1 MPEPVPFAAFDE
13 PPDAAPASF
22 DAKFDEPPAAA
33 PASFDAKFDEPP
45 AAAPA
50 SFDAKFDEPAAAP
63 SFDAT
68 FDEPPAAAPASFDA
82 KFDEPPAAAPAS
94 FDAKFDEPPAAAPAS
109 FDAKFDEPPAAAPAA
124 PASNFDADGFA
135 DFSDGE
141 DAPEGLP
148 STSDAPPDFEPE
160 PEPVIAALPADER
173 SKLVAAYR
181 ARVPD
186 PSRGLGGE
194 VLVSVTANAGLAQSD
209 LSQIWQLVAEPGAAT
224 LGEDDFCL
232 FMHVLKHRVNG
243 GELPPAL
250 DADERA
256 RIFALSGGEN
266 AAMDAPAPTPEP
278 AAASPPPPRAIT
290 AVIESF
296 GGVKDGAKL
305 SNLNVA
311 ATLVDAAG
319 TPLEPAQ
326 STPMGAATPRSD
338 GTIVFDAPVTFR
350 ATHGSLPPGSALVL
364 ELRHFKAKE
373 KKMST
378 RCWAFATGEQVA
390 PGVGVELPAMQK
402 PTDAKRKKVKPLNK
416 GAPDVRIRFA

>member
-1 MPEPVPFAAFDE
+1 M
-13 PPDAAPASF
+13 
-22 DAKFDEPPAAA
+22 
-33 PASFDAKFDEPP
+33 
-45 AAAPA
+45 
-50 SFDAKFDEPAAAP
+50 
-63 SFDAT
+63 
-68 FDEPPAAAPASFDA
+68 
-82 KFDEPPAAAPAS
+82 
-94 FDAKFDEPPAAAPAS
+94 
-109 FDAKFDEPPAAAPAA
+109 
-124 PASNFDADGFA
+124 
-135 DFSDGE
+135 
-141 DAPEGLP
+141 
-148 STSDAPPDFEPE
+148 
-160 PEPVIAALPADER
+160 PADER

-209 LSQIWQLVAEPGAAT
+209 LSQIWQLVAKPGAAT

-402 PTDAKRKKVKPLNK
+402 PTDTKRKKVKPLNK